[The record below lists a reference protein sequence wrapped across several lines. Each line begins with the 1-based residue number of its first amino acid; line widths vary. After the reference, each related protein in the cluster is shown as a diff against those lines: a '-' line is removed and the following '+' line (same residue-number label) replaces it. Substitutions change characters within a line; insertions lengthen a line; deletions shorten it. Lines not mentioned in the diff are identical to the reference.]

1 MAIIPKGCTA
11 TNTFTVPFSAD
22 EVDVLF
28 ITYQQN
34 NKTVIEKTIDNVTFS
49 TEDEQNILSVFLSQE
64 DTINL
69 QSNARIKIQIRARL
83 KNSSVV
89 KSNIIYTTT
98 DEILKKGVI

>member
-28 ITYQQN
+28 VTYQQN
-34 NKTVIEKTIDNVTFS
+34 NKTVIEKPIDSVTFS
-49 TEDEQNILSVFLSQE
+49 TEDEQNVLSVFLSQE

-83 KNSSVV
+83 KNSSVI

-98 DEILKKGVI
+98 DEILKKEVI